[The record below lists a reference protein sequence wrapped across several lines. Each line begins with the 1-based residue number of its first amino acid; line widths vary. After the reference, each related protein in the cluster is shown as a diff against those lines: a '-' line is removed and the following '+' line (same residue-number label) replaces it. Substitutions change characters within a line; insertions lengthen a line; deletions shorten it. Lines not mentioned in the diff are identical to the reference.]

1 MQTHKSKT
9 LVEFNATV
17 GSAII
22 AVDLHF
28 FKLIKKRNWN
38 CIGNGNCIS
47 FSNIE
52 SWVISNQPF

>member
-22 AVDLHF
+22 AVDLRF
-28 FKLIKKRNWN
+28 FTLIKKRNL
-38 CIGNGNCIS
+38 IAKTETAS
-47 FSNIE
+47 
-52 SWVISNQPF
+52 